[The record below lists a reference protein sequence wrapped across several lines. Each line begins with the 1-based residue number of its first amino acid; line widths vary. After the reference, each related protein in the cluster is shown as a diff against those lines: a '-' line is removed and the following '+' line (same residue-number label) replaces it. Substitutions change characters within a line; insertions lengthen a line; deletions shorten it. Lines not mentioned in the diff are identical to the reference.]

1 MPLNVTQHLHECRNS
16 RVAGDIDSTV
26 LCPYVR
32 RATAVG
38 LGSLRSLFNLY
49 HL

>member
-1 MPLNVTQHLHECRNS
+1 MPLNVTQNLHECRNS

-26 LCPYVR
+26 FCPNVR

-38 LGSLRSLFNLY
+38 LVSLRSLFSLY